1 MEFEASRAKAV
12 DKLNYFV
19 ENNLSEYSK
28 LRNFDFGPD
37 DRSNI
42 SCLSPYITHGVINEL
57 EVIDKSLKKFSFAK
71 NEKFIQEV
79 LWRVYWKGWLELR
92 PNVWSDYLVELNNL
106 RNEFKSNQNY
116 LNAIEG
122 KTNIECFNQWVKE
135 LKENNYLHNHTRM
148 WFASIWIFTLELP
161 WQLGAEFFMQHLYDG
176 DAASNT
182 LGWRWVAGV
191 QTQGKHYLASEWN
204 IRKFTN
210 NRFQNIQLN
219 ENAPPIF
226 SDKTYSIG
234 KKDFLNFEILEDKI
248 LFLGNSNEIAESIA
262 CLKGKGPTDTMELVY
277 AQANALGFDIGD
289 VIANGS
295 ALNEFRLML
304 IRQGVDESVA
314 QQLIN
319 EPWSVLQRSPQQY
332 SIQVE
337 KSGYLADLDALVIG
351 QVLCEA
357 GAGRSVQESDIDHGI
372 GIEIHRSIGE
382 RVESGDAIM
391 TLDGPFGID
400 IHLIQRL
407 KQAITISD
415 YQVKLGTR
423 ILETVT
429 ISDCPTT

>member
-1 MEFEASRAKAV
+1 MKFEASRAKAV
-12 DKLNYFV
+12 DKLNDFV

-161 WQLGAEFFMQHLYDG
+161 WQLGAEFFMRHLYDG

-182 LGWRWVAGV
+182 LGWRWVAGI

-204 IRKFTN
+204 IKKFTN

-219 ENAPPIF
+219 ENASPIF

-248 LFLGNSNEIAESIA
+248 LLIFENNMTFEFSDFKEHKFKKILLISNESNRNIKLSEKVLKFKANLLKDQKTRLIEKSIN
-262 CLKGKGPTDTMELVY
+262 CETININDLKNITEKVY
-277 AQANALGFDIGD
+277 ALYPTVSENLNFIQNNQLQNIKFLYRKLDQFSWQYCNKGFFNFKNYIPKI
-289 VIANGS
+289 IAKFN
-295 ALNEFRLML
+295 
-304 IRQGVDESVA
+304 
-314 QQLIN
+314 
-319 EPWSVLQRSPQQY
+319 
-332 SIQVE
+332 
-337 KSGYLADLDALVIG
+337 
-351 QVLCEA
+351 
-357 GAGRSVQESDIDHGI
+357 
-372 GIEIHRSIGE
+372 
-382 RVESGDAIM
+382 
-391 TLDGPFGID
+391 
-400 IHLIQRL
+400 
-407 KQAITISD
+407 
-415 YQVKLGTR
+415 
-423 ILETVT
+423 
-429 ISDCPTT
+429 